1 MPTFPRPTALR
12 LDELVA
18 CLSDCGA
25 KLVGDGSTTVSSIS
39 EDSRRVAPGT
49 LFVARPGGKVDG
61 VRFALGAMAAGASAV
76 LCQAGGEVTALPRIE
91 VDDVRRAWGIAAHEL
106 YGRPSDA
113 LTAIGITGTNGKTT
127 VAYLVDQ
134 ALARLGVSR
143 GRLGTLGFF
152 LNGEKLEDSLT
163 TPQPDQLARAFAT
176 VRDAGGRALVLEVS
190 SHALDQRRTAGV
202 HFSVAAFTNLS
213 LDHLDY
219 HVTMEEYACA
229 KGRLFREGNPGA
241 RVINVDDTFGQALS
255 AEFPDSITVSAE
267 GREADITAVTAD
279 FTRRGLISVVKS
291 SGEVCEL
298 SSPLL
303 GRHNLENLLVSW
315 GVLAALGHSPAAI
328 VDALKGA
335 EGVPGRL
342 ERCDES
348 GDDVVVVVDYA
359 HTPDAL
365 ERALRSLVA
374 LAFEEVV
381 CVFGCGGDRDRSK
394 RPLMGRAVA
403 ETADKIF
410 VTSDNPRS
418 EDPQKILEDIR
429 PGLSGARSEPTFELD
444 RRKAIDAAVLGA
456 RPGAVVLIAGKG
468 HEDYQLVGEQ
478 VLPFSDSV
486 EARRALALR
495 RSLGG
500 T

>member
-1 MPTFPRPTALR
+1 M
-12 LDELVA
+12 
-18 CLSDCGA
+18 
-25 KLVGDGSTTVSSIS
+25 
-39 EDSRRVAPGT
+39 
-49 LFVARPGGKVDG
+49 
-61 VRFALGAMAAGASAV
+61 
-76 LCQAGGEVTALPRIE
+76 
-91 VDDVRRAWGIAAHEL
+91 
-106 YGRPSDA
+106 
-113 LTAIGITGTNGKTT
+113 
-127 VAYLVDQ
+127 
-134 ALARLGVSR
+134 
-143 GRLGTLGFF
+143 
-152 LNGEKLEDSLT
+152 
-163 TPQPDQLARAFAT
+163 
-176 VRDAGGRALVLEVS
+176 
-190 SHALDQRRTAGV
+190 
-202 HFSVAAFTNLS
+202 
-213 LDHLDY
+213 
-219 HVTMEEYACA
+219 
-229 KGRLFREGNPGA
+229 
-241 RVINVDDTFGQALS
+241 
-255 AEFPDSITVSAE
+255 
-267 GREADITAVTAD
+267 
-279 FTRRGLISVVKS
+279 
-291 SGEVCEL
+291 
-298 SSPLL
+298 
-303 GRHNLENLLVSW
+303 ENLLVSW